1 MARAGGRCEA
11 PCPSPGA
18 AVPMTPPRSTTCT
31 GDPEG
36 VPRCPQTLSRHVVG
50 ASAARAQCGWHGGMC
65 YRWSIAAAGTS
76 PGSCGPRDGQAQRP
90 GTRPAR
96 RRPSCGQ
103 ELGASLNGS
112 VVGIQRRVR
121 PQRSPLA
128 PLSVFPAGRTSAT
141 NWTGRVGRLDDHAV
155 RHHHATIPR
164 VAWASFPVAG
174 QVVLRG
180 DVVTGADDRMFG
192 HHWKL
197 GLGHRRS
204 HIRPSAA
211 DSRGT

>member
-1 MARAGGRCEA
+1 MIPRGSHGARKRSAAMSWAQAQQGRNAAG
-11 PCPSPGA
+11 
-18 AVPMTPPRSTTCT
+18 M
-31 GDPEG
+31 
-36 VPRCPQTLSRHVVG
+36 VVCAIAG
-50 ASAARAQCGWHGGMC
+50 ASPPQVLPR
-65 YRWSIAAAGTS
+65 
-76 PGSCGPRDGQAQRP
+76 GSCGPRDGQAQRP
-90 GTRPAR
+90 GTCPAR

-211 DSRGT
+211 DSRGS